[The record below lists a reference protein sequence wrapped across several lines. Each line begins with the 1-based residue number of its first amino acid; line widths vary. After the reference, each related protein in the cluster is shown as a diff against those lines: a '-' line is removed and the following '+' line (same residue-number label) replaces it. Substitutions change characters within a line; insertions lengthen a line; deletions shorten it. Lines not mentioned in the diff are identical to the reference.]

1 MKLEICYM
9 KCSKT
14 IKTLFSLNICLT
26 MIIFLLLL
34 LLSRLRLFLM
44 WKRWRRFCWS
54 EFGDW
59 RTKIRIVCYLGEKKK
74 RFVKLVKSTWYNPT
88 NSFWPLPPPYQLF
101 YKIITFWQIPP
112 PLSGWRHF
120 IKHRQLFSKIP
131 NIMNQ
136 VQSQVH
142 S

>member
-14 IKTLFSLNICLT
+14 IKTLFSLNICWT

-34 LLSRLRLFLM
+34 RLFLM
-44 WKRWRRFCWS
+44 WKRRRRFCWS

-74 RFVKLVKSTWYNPT
+74 RLVKLVKSTWYDPT
-88 NSFWPLPPPYQLF
+88 NAFCHFLRIWKPTYIPSFYIIFQIVLVHTLFFLMSQKISFWYFWPLV
-101 YKIITFWQIPP
+101 T
-112 PLSGWRHF
+112 HF
-120 IKHRQLFSKIP
+120 TK
-131 NIMNQ
+131 
-136 VQSQVH
+136 
-142 S
+142 

>member
-34 LLSRLRLFLM
+34 RLFLM
-44 WKRWRRFCWS
+44 WKRRRRFCWS

-74 RFVKLVKSTWYNPT
+74 RFVKLVKSTWYNNPT
-88 NSFWPLPPPYQLF
+88 NTFWPLPPPYQLF

-136 VQSQVH
+136 VHSQVQ